1 MNHIMRDMAEPADLF
16 DPRHYTGVRRP
27 FYSAETLPPWC
38 YTSEKWYAREKETIF
53 KKFWNCLGHESRVPD
68 VGSYITLSFADVP
81 LIIVR
86 GKDKVVRAF
95 INSCSHRGSA
105 ILEGEG
111 TCAHTMKC
119 PYHAWAFDFE
129 GALVGTPLIVEEEHF
144 QKSEHG
150 LVQIRLEIWCG
161 LMWINFDASA
171 QALTDYLGDL
181 TQRVA
186 PWKTDEM
193 VCVARREFPVKAN
206 WKFYAENWSDGYHVP
221 FVHQTTLNKKRVSKR
236 DFHDPS
242 VHVGNY
248 LMHYTYFSGSRGTPE
263 GQKKLPEL
271 DLPEEL
277 KIGTFFPYVHS
288 NAMIGFAIDMVSC
301 TEIIPEGPGAC
312 RLFTSTM
319 VPKSTAALPD
329 FQETL
334 DLYLKYSDIV
344 RDEDVI
350 AAERQQ
356 LGALSAYNRAGCFT
370 PQDKLVHD
378 YDLWILDRVIGN
390 AAP

>member
-1 MNHIMRDMAEPADLF
+1 MSMMRDMREPADIL
-16 DPRHYTGVRRP
+16 DPKHYAGVRRP
-27 FYSAETLPPWC
+27 FDSAETLPPWC
-38 YTSEKWYAREKETIF
+38 YTSPRFYEREKETIF
-53 KKFWNCLGHESRVPD
+53 NRYWNCLGHQSRVPEA
-68 VGSYITLSFADVP
+68 GSYITLTYCDVP
-81 LIIVR
+81 LVIVR
-86 GKDKVVRAF
+86 GKDLVVRAF
-95 INSCSHRGSA
+95 INSCTHRGSVVM
-105 ILEGEG
+105 EGEG
-111 TCAHTMKC
+111 TCSMMKC
-119 PYHAWAFDFE
+119 PYHAWAFSLE
-129 GALVGTPLIVEEEHF
+129 GDLIGTPLFEEHENF

-150 LVQIRLEIWCG
+150 LTPVRLELWCG
-161 LMWINFDASA
+161 LMWINLDANA
-171 QALTDYLGDL
+171 PDLHTYLGDL
-181 TQRVA
+181 AERVA
-186 PWKTDEM
+186 PWKADEM

-242 VHVGNY
+242 VYLGNY

-271 DLPEEL
+271 DLPPEL
-277 KIGTFFPYVHS
+277 KIGTFFPYVHA
-288 NAMIGFAIDMVSC
+288 NAMVAFAIDMVSC
-301 TEIIPEGPGAC
+301 TEIIPEGPGNC

-319 VPKSTAALPD
+319 VPKSTTELPD

-334 DLYLKYSDIV
+334 ELYLNYSDTV

-356 LGALSAYNRAGCFT
+356 RGAESAFNRVGCFT

-378 YDLWILDRVIGN
+378 HDLWILDRVVGN